1 MYIIRHLA
9 NQNSLI
15 DIATYA
21 ISDDNCMAYGPI
33 IAGMNSATMSQG
45 VEESQA
51 LPTPGYPQVGVG
63 FGTMYIVPSP
73 ILNSS
78 KNHHKEKRF
87 WGPEPI
93 AGSAGWLPSASGV
106 TTYTPLVPKN
116 YHKQKGV

>member
-33 IAGMNSATMSQG
+33 IAGMNSATSSQG
-45 VEESQA
+45 EKESQA

-63 FGTMYIVPSP
+63 KVAMYIVPSH

-78 KNHHKEKRF
+78 KNHHK
-87 WGPEPI
+87 
-93 AGSAGWLPSASGV
+93 
-106 TTYTPLVPKN
+106 
-116 YHKQKGV
+116 QKE